1 MDDVELEVVEIGFD
15 DLVMPTEEPRV
26 IAEEV
31 ADVNDDDIEVVDVP
45 LADVPLQVI
54 YDTKYLVE

>member
-1 MDDVELEVVEIGFD
+1 
-15 DLVMPTEEPRV
+15 MPTEEPRV